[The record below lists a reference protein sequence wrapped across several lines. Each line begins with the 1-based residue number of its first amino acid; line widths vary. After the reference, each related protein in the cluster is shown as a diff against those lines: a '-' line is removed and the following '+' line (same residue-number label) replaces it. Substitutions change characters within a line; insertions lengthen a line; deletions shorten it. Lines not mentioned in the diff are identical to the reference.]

1 MAPSASTKKKSSKKK
16 QTDPE
21 RAARR
26 RRIAIGAATILGAI
40 GFVVGGLAGVGAID
54 RRAAREILPGDPEVS
69 IAWPAGADGAVW
81 LPASEQRRLDA
92 IARDAVN
99 GGRAL
104 RASTLEEASRALH
117 ATGWFHGFPEARW
130 DADGTIRVE
139 GRWRVPAAAVLE
151 DGREILIDWD
161 GRVLPI
167 SYREGR
173 SNQFVIQNAALPSP
187 GVGALWDEPEIMD
200 ALRLRELLAK
210 HDLLAQV
217 EGVDLGT
224 GRDHGVLHLL
234 TNGAARIIWGGGP
247 GRERT
252 AEMPTEIKLER
263 LRELQRT
270 TGRIDASVRIV
281 DIRGQHILMQ
291 RHER

>member
-40 GFVVGGLAGVGAID
+40 GFVVGGLAGVGALD
-54 RRAAREILPGDPEVS
+54 RRAAGEILPGDPEVS

-81 LPASEQRRLDA
+81 LPTSEQRRLDA

-130 DADGTIRVE
+130 DADGTIHVE

-200 ALRLRELLAK
+200 ALRLRELLA
-210 HDLLAQV
+210 
-217 EGVDLGT
+217 T
-224 GRDHGVLHLL
+224 
-234 TNGAARIIWGGGP
+234 ARSARP
-247 GRERT
+247 GRGGRSGHGARPRRAPSAHQRRRAHHLGRRPRT
-252 AEMPTEIKLER
+252 RAHRRDAHRVKLER